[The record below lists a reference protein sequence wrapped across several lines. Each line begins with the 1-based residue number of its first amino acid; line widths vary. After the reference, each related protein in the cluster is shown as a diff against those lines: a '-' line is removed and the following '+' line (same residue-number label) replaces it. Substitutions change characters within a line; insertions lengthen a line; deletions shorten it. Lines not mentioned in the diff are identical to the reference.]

1 MFAVPQTPGT
11 EPSLPELLHF
21 TRTDGRKINIAVEIS
36 TKYVQFGAVLLDD
49 KNGSRIKN
57 LEHEHHYNVE
67 QINTA
72 ILREW
77 VNGSGNQSMTWAT
90 LVEVLHDIG
99 LSTLASEIEAVK
111 CQA

>member
-11 EPSLPELLHF
+11 RPSLPELLQF

-36 TKYVQFGAVLLDD
+36 IKYVQFGTVLLDD
-49 KNGSRIKN
+49 ENGSRIKN
-57 LEHEHHYNVE
+57 LEHDHYYNVE

-72 ILREW
+72 ILQEW
-77 VNGSGNQSMTWAT
+77 LIGRGQQPVTWAT
-90 LVEVLHDIG
+90 LVEVLRDIE

>member
-1 MFAVPQTPGT
+1 MLFHKHHAGI
-11 EPSLPELLHF
+11 ELSLPELLHF

-36 TKYVQFGAVLLDD
+36 TKYVQFGTVLLDD

-77 VNGSGNQSMTWAT
+77 VNGKGNQPMTWAT
-90 LVEVLHDIG
+90 LVEVLRDIE
-99 LSTLASEIEAVK
+99 LSTLASETEAVK